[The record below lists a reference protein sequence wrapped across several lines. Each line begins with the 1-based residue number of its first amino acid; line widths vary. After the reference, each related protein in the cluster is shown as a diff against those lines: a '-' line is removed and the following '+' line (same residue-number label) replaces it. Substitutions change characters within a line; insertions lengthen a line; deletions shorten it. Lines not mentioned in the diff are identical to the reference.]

1 MFSGGEL
8 FMAKTLNRSM
18 IMVEI
23 LHPAWK
29 RKPSSQDYT
38 LLYIALMIDFVDL
51 LPFNLPG
58 SVFETLF
65 LMYLGV
71 PPVNSVIR
79 GAIDLIPIL
88 DWIPWCTLIVLHL
101 RFGVDFGRLN
111 RLLSGKRSAASVKGE
126 NGSHRFPTA

>member
-1 MFSGGEL
+1 
-8 FMAKTLNRSM
+8 
-18 IMVEI
+18 
-23 LHPAWK
+23 
-29 RKPSSQDYT
+29 
-38 LLYIALMIDFVDL
+38 MIDFVDL

-101 RFGVDFGRLN
+101 RFGVDFGRFNVFLPGRPPRN
-111 RLLSGKRSAASVKGE
+111 GVPSRPAPVTPAPVKKE
-126 NGSHRFPTA
+126 PVPITNG